1 MTKLSVYD
9 FDKTIY
15 NGETLNDFYRFYLI
29 KKPWKIYTVI
39 FQLWY
44 FLLYVLKIIN
54 LEKLKENFLR
64 FLNGENT
71 GELKKLI
78 REFWKKKESKINL
91 WVKDEILKNKKE
103 TEILVA
109 ISASPTFLII
119 DRLRLMGFDVV
130 IGTDFLFESTKFH
143 SHITSKNCKNYEKV
157 RRLDKWAED
166 NNIQYD
172 IVNFYSD
179 SIADKPLFDL
189 SENKYWIKKG
199 ILKNGMPQKKTFID
213 KLFWI
218 LRKVF

>member
-78 REFWKKKESKINL
+78 REFWEKKESKINL

-199 ILKNGMPQKKTFID
+199 ILKNGMPQKKTLID
-213 KLFWI
+213 KLFW
-218 LRKVF
+218 K

>member
-143 SHITSKNCKNYEKV
+143 SHITSKNCKN
-157 RRLDKWAED
+157 
-166 NNIQYD
+166 
-172 IVNFYSD
+172 
-179 SIADKPLFDL
+179 
-189 SENKYWIKKG
+189 
-199 ILKNGMPQKKTFID
+199 
-213 KLFWI
+213 
-218 LRKVF
+218 

>member
-64 FLNGENT
+64 FLDGENT

-78 REFWKKKESKINL
+78 REFWEKTESKINL

-119 DRLRLMGFDVV
+119 DRLKLMGFDVV

-157 RRLDKWAED
+157 KRLDKWAED

-189 SENKYWIKKG
+189 AEHKYWIKKG
-199 ILKNGMPQKKTFID
+199 ILKNGMPQKKTLVD
-213 KLFWI
+213 KLFW
-218 LRKVF
+218 K

>member
-44 FLLYVLKIIN
+44 FLLYILKIIK

-157 RRLDKWAED
+157 KRLDKWAED

-189 SENKYWIKKG
+189 AEHKYWIKKG
-199 ILKNGMPQKKTFID
+199 ILKNGMPQKKTLVD
-213 KLFWI
+213 KLFW
-218 LRKVF
+218 K

>member
-64 FLNGENT
+64 FLDGENT

-78 REFWKKKESKINL
+78 REFWEKKESKINL

-157 RRLDKWAED
+157 KRLDKWAED

-189 SENKYWIKKG
+189 AEHKYWIKKG
-199 ILKNGMPQKKTFID
+199 ILKNGMPQKKTLID
-213 KLFWI
+213 KLFW
-218 LRKVF
+218 K

>member
-157 RRLDKWAED
+157 KRLDKWAED

-189 SENKYWIKKG
+189 AEHKYWIKKG
-199 ILKNGMPQKKTFID
+199 ILKNGMPQKKTLID
-213 KLFWI
+213 KLFW
-218 LRKVF
+218 

>member
-78 REFWKKKESKINL
+78 REFWEKKESKINL

-119 DRLRLMGFDVV
+119 DRLKLMGFDVV

-157 RRLDKWAED
+157 KRMDKWAEN
-166 NNIQYD
+166 NNIQYS
-172 IVNFYSD
+172 IINFYSD

-189 SENKYWIKKG
+189 AENKYWIKKG
-199 ILKNGMPQKKTFID
+199 ILEKGIPQKKTFID
-213 KLFWI
+213 KLFW
-218 LRKVF
+218 K

>member
-78 REFWKKKESKINL
+78 REFWEKKESKINP

-157 RRLDKWAED
+157 KRLDKWAED

-189 SENKYWIKKG
+189 AEHKYWIKKG
-199 ILKNGMPQKKTFID
+199 ILKNGMPQKKTLVD
-213 KLFWI
+213 KLFW
-218 LRKVF
+218 K

>member
-78 REFWKKKESKINL
+78 RELWEKKESKINL

-157 RRLDKWAED
+157 KRLDKWAED

-189 SENKYWIKKG
+189 AEHKYWIKKG
-199 ILKNGMPQKKTFID
+199 ILKNGMPQKKTLID
-213 KLFWI
+213 KLFW
-218 LRKVF
+218 K

>member
-157 RRLDKWAED
+157 KRLDKWAED

-189 SENKYWIKKG
+189 AEHKYWIKKG
-199 ILKNGMPQKKTFID
+199 ILENGMPQKKTLID
-213 KLFWI
+213 KLFW
-218 LRKVF
+218 K

>member
-44 FLLYVLKIIN
+44 FLLYILKIIN

-78 REFWKKKESKINL
+78 REFWEKKESKINP

-157 RRLDKWAED
+157 KRLDKWAED

-199 ILKNGMPQKKTFID
+199 ILKNGMPQKKTLID
-213 KLFWI
+213 KLFW
-218 LRKVF
+218 K

>member
-78 REFWKKKESKINL
+78 REFWEKKESKINP

-157 RRLDKWAED
+157 KRLDKWAED

-189 SENKYWIKKG
+189 AEHKYWIKKG
-199 ILKNGMPQKKTFID
+199 ILKNGMPQKKTLID
-213 KLFWI
+213 KLFW
-218 LRKVF
+218 K

>member
-1 MTKLSVYD
+1 MKKLSVYD

-157 RRLDKWAED
+157 KRLDKWAED

-189 SENKYWIKKG
+189 AEHKYWIKKG
-199 ILKNGMPQKKTFID
+199 ILKNGMPQKKTLID
-213 KLFWI
+213 KLFW
-218 LRKVF
+218 K

>member
-78 REFWKKKESKINL
+78 REFWEKKESKINP

-157 RRLDKWAED
+157 KRLDKWAED

-189 SENKYWIKKG
+189 AEHKYWIKKG
-199 ILKNGMPQKKTFID
+199 ILENGMPQKKTLID
-213 KLFWI
+213 KLFW
-218 LRKVF
+218 K

>member
-44 FLLYVLKIIN
+44 FLLYVLKIIS

-71 GELKKLI
+71 GELKELI
-78 REFWKKKESKINL
+78 REFWEKKERKINP

-119 DRLRLMGFDVV
+119 DRLRLMGFNVV
-130 IGTDFLFESTKFH
+130 IGTNFLFENTKFR

-157 RRLDKWAED
+157 KRMDKWAED

-189 SENKYWIKKG
+189 AENKYWVKKG
-199 ILKNGMPQKKTFID
+199 ILEKGMPQKKTFID
-213 KLFWI
+213 KLFW
-218 LRKVF
+218 K

>member
-78 REFWKKKESKINL
+78 REFWEKKESKINL

-157 RRLDKWAED
+157 RRLNKWAED

-189 SENKYWIKKG
+189 AEHKYWIKKG
-199 ILKNGMPQKKTFID
+199 ILKNGMPQKKTLID
-213 KLFWI
+213 KLFW
-218 LRKVF
+218 K

>member
-44 FLLYVLKIIN
+44 FLLYILKIIN

-78 REFWKKKESKINL
+78 REFWEKKESKINL

-119 DRLRLMGFDVV
+119 DRLKLMGFDVV

-157 RRLDKWAED
+157 KRLDKWAED

-189 SENKYWIKKG
+189 AEHKYWIKKG
-199 ILKNGMPQKKTFID
+199 ILKNGMPQKKTLID
-213 KLFWI
+213 KLFW
-218 LRKVF
+218 K

>member
-199 ILKNGMPQKKTFID
+199 ILKNGMPQKKTLID
-213 KLFWI
+213 KLFW
-218 LRKVF
+218 K

>member
-78 REFWKKKESKINL
+78 REFWEKTESKINL

-157 RRLDKWAED
+157 KRLDKWAED

-199 ILKNGMPQKKTFID
+199 ILKNGMPQKKTLID
-213 KLFWI
+213 KLFW
-218 LRKVF
+218 K

>member
-44 FLLYVLKIIN
+44 FLLYILKIIN

-78 REFWKKKESKINL
+78 REFWEKKESKINP

-119 DRLRLMGFDVV
+119 DRLRLMGFNVV
-130 IGTDFLFESTKFH
+130 IGTNFLFENTKFR

-157 RRLDKWAED
+157 KRMDKWAED

-189 SENKYWIKKG
+189 AENKYWVKKG
-199 ILKNGMPQKKTFID
+199 ILEKGMPQKKTFID
-213 KLFWI
+213 KLFW
-218 LRKVF
+218 K

>member
-78 REFWKKKESKINL
+78 RKKKKKKESKINL

-213 KLFWI
+213 KLFW
-218 LRKVF
+218 K

>member
-44 FLLYVLKIIN
+44 FLLYILKIIS

-71 GELKKLI
+71 GELKELI
-78 REFWKKKESKINL
+78 REFWEKKERKINP

-119 DRLRLMGFDVV
+119 DRLRLMGFNVV
-130 IGTDFLFESTKFH
+130 IGTNFLFENTKFR

-157 RRLDKWAED
+157 KRMDKWAED

-189 SENKYWIKKG
+189 AENKYWVKKG
-199 ILKNGMPQKKTFID
+199 ILEKGMPQKKTFID
-213 KLFWI
+213 KLFW
-218 LRKVF
+218 K

>member
-78 REFWKKKESKINL
+78 REFWEKKESKINL

-119 DRLRLMGFDVV
+119 DRLKLMGFDVV
-130 IGTDFLFESTKFH
+130 IGTDFLFENTKFH

-157 RRLDKWAED
+157 KRMDKWAEN
-166 NNIQYD
+166 NNIQYS
-172 IVNFYSD
+172 IINFYSD

-189 SENKYWIKKG
+189 AENKYWIKKG
-199 ILKNGMPQKKTFID
+199 ILEKGIPQKKTFID
-213 KLFWI
+213 KLFW
-218 LRKVF
+218 K

>member
-119 DRLRLMGFDVV
+119 DKLRLMGFDVV

-157 RRLDKWAED
+157 KRLDKWAED

-189 SENKYWIKKG
+189 AEHKYWIKKG
-199 ILKNGMPQKKTFID
+199 ILKNGMPQKKTLID
-213 KLFWI
+213 KLFW
-218 LRKVF
+218 K

>member
-44 FLLYVLKIIN
+44 FLLYILKIIN

-78 REFWKKKESKINL
+78 REFWEKKESKINP

-199 ILKNGMPQKKTFID
+199 ILKNGMPQKKTLID
-213 KLFWI
+213 KLFW
-218 LRKVF
+218 K

>member
-78 REFWKKKESKINL
+78 REFWEKKESKINP

-119 DRLRLMGFDVV
+119 DRLKLMGFDVV

-157 RRLDKWAED
+157 KRLDKWAED

-189 SENKYWIKKG
+189 AEHKYWIKKG
-199 ILKNGMPQKKTFID
+199 ILKNGMPQKKTLID
-213 KLFWI
+213 KLFW
-218 LRKVF
+218 K

>member
-64 FLNGENT
+64 FLDGENT

-78 REFWKKKESKINL
+78 REFWEKKESKINL

-143 SHITSKNCKNYEKV
+143 SHIISKNCKNYEKV
-157 RRLDKWAED
+157 KRLDKWAED

-189 SENKYWIKKG
+189 AEHKYWIKKG
-199 ILKNGMPQKKTFID
+199 ILKNGMPQKKTLID
-213 KLFWI
+213 KLFW
-218 LRKVF
+218 K

>member
-29 KKPWKIYTVI
+29 KKPWKIYTVF

-44 FLLYVLKIIN
+44 FLLYVLKIIS

-157 RRLDKWAED
+157 KRLDKWAED

-189 SENKYWIKKG
+189 AEHKYWIKKG
-199 ILKNGMPQKKTFID
+199 ILKNGMPQKKTLID
-213 KLFWI
+213 KLFW
-218 LRKVF
+218 K

>member
-78 REFWKKKESKINL
+78 REFWEKKESKINL

-157 RRLDKWAED
+157 KRLDKWAED

-189 SENKYWIKKG
+189 AEHKYWIKKG

-213 KLFWI
+213 KLFW
-218 LRKVF
+218 K